1 MVVKRIGP
9 LSVAKNV
16 AVLYAV
22 LGIIIGAFFSLAAVA
37 GAFADDSG
45 VGAGVAGIIGVG
57 AIVAFPIFY
66 ACLGFIGS
74 RSTTSSRRW
83 WAASNWTSNR
93 GQGGG
98 PKTRHDDPTY

>member
-66 ACLGFIGS
+66 ACLGFIGALI
-74 RSTTSSRRW
+74 
-83 WAASNWTSNR
+83 AAALYNVVASMV
-93 GQGGG
+93 GGVEL
-98 PKTRHDDPTY
+98 DVE

>member
-22 LGIIIGAFFSLAAVA
+22 LGVIIGAFFSLAAVA
-37 GAFADDSG
+37 GAFAGAEDAG
-45 VGAGVAGIIGVG
+45 VGAGIAGIIGVG

-74 RSTTSSRRW
+74 LI
-83 WAASNWTSNR
+83 AAVLYNLVASMV
-93 GQGGG
+93 GGVELEVE
-98 PKTRHDDPTY
+98 